1 MDQLQAMWLA
11 KALAETNWAREQ
23 KQHRRT
29 TLGSNTTT
37 GGRRR
42 RLFRRSGR

>member
-11 KALAETNWAREQ
+11 KALAENTWAREQ
-23 KQHRRT
+23 KQHRR
-29 TLGSNTTT
+29 NAT
-37 GGRRR
+37 GGRR

>member
-23 KQHRRT
+23 KQHRR
-29 TLGSNTTT
+29 NTTT

>member
-11 KALAETNWAREQ
+11 KALAETSWAREQ
-23 KQHRRT
+23 KQHRRK
-29 TLGSNTTT
+29 TT
-37 GGRRR
+37 GGLRR